1 MLGQCLRQWWCQRVV
16 LPASSGGTPA
26 TLVAEMQARSRRA
39 FNKHRG
45 TLMSEARVKD
55 RLQMHTILVRQS
67 ALWCCETWPCLEFIL
82 KSANSV
88 QLLQARAML
97 KQPRPVGELWAD
109 WHTRSMRGTR
119 SMLHR
124 CKIERWSTDLGPCWA
139 RLQGGP
145 CGRRHDEVEKPTLVA
160 S

>member
-1 MLGQCLRQWWCQRVV
+1 
-16 LPASSGGTPA
+16 
-26 TLVAEMQARSRRA
+26 
-39 FNKHRG
+39 
-45 TLMSEARVKD
+45 MSEARVKD

-67 ALWCCETWPCLEFIL
+67 ALCCETWPCLEFIL

-124 CKIERWSTDLGPCWA
+124 CKIERWSTDFGALLGTPA
-139 RLQGGP
+139 GGTLWP
-145 CGRRHDEVEKPTLVA
+145 PT
-160 S
+160 